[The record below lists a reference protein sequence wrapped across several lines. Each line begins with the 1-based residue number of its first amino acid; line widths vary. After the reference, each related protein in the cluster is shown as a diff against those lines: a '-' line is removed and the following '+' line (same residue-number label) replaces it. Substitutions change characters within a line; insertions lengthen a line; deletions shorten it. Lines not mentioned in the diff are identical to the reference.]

1 MFVAGKVSRAIRTPS
16 PPHFRINLILRG
28 YGGIKIGIFLPC
40 ICHKIQIVVADFPV
54 RQSQARGEDIH
65 RHLIDAFPV
74 RLRVMA

>member
-28 YGGIKIGIFLPC
+28 YGGIKIGIFLPR

-65 RHLIDAFPV
+65 RRLIDAFSV
-74 RLRVMA
+74 RLCVMG